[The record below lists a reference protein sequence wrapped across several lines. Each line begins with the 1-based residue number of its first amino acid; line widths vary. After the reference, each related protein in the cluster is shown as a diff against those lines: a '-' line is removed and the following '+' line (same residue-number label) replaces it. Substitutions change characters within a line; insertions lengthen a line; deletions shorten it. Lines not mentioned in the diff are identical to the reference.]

1 MELITFN
8 QTSWLMYKQIIVFS
22 FLVITTSACL
32 TLGKNNETE
41 NSSKDIVSAEWQ
53 PVESIDVAQINSDLE
68 DGKMTMDVGIYFPS
82 NLDASFEKVTL
93 DKMMTSFIAAKEIYA
108 PTNVQLNLLWVKTG
122 EVDPKY
128 FSIQSNEVPGIP
140 KTEYANMYEHAKRHP
155 SKPTERTLDAFEH
168 IIEPDKTNSRTIYL
182 IVLQEVFYPFLEV
195 SEGRNWMMKSVRTGG
210 MSFPTYS
217 FVNTIPDRLRGAMT
231 ITNLSRADRLRGT
244 IAHEIG
250 HKAMNVSHEY
260 METDPENEIF
270 AEGGLML
277 YGDGEE
283 IPSGEKGRWH
293 VERLHLSPFIYR
305 LKSDGT
311 KNWNPDYEEGGHY
324 YDPIYGD
331 KVRHFKSKPPIAEDW

>member
-1 MELITFN
+1 
-8 QTSWLMYKQIIVFS
+8 MYKQIFA
-22 FLVITTSACL
+22 ITALCLFASACV
-32 TLGKNNETE
+32 TLDDNKEEIKSPNN
-41 NSSKDIVSAEWQ
+41 
-53 PVESIDVAQINSDLE
+53 VEVVQWKSVEDIDVAKINSDLE

-82 NLDASFEKVTL
+82 NFDPSFEKVTL

-108 PTNVQLNLLWVKTG
+108 PTDVQIKLLWVKTG

-128 FSIQSNEVPGIP
+128 FSIQSNAVPSIP
-140 KTEYANMYEHAKRHP
+140 KTEYANMYVHSKRHP
-155 SKPTERTLDAFEH
+155 SVPTERTLNAFDH
-168 IIEPDKTNSRTIYL
+168 IIEPDEHNSRTVYL

-195 SEGRNWMMKSVRTGG
+195 SEGRNWTMKSVRTGG

-217 FVNTIPDRLRGAMT
+217 FVNTLPVRFRGAMT
-231 ITNLSRADRLRGT
+231 ITNLSRPDRLRGT

-250 HKAMNVSHEY
+250 HKVMNVSHEY
-260 METDPENEIF
+260 MDTDPENEIF

-305 LKSDGT
+305 LKADGS
-311 KNWNPDYEEGGHY
+311 KDWNPDYKEGGHY
-324 YDPIYGD
+324 YDPIYGN
-331 KVRHFKSKPPIAEDW
+331 KVRYFNSKPPIGEDW